1 MPFFSVD
8 SLPFL
13 GEVGRFIG
21 GEVIRAATPFFA
33 GQQPQRSFRNSA
45 LSRRAPAP
53 LLAASRRPGFEDLRA
68 RCAAGATLFEDPDF
82 PADDTSLGKSLRAE
96 RLRWKRPHEICR
108 NPRFIVDG
116 ATRTD
121 IKQGALGDC
130 WLLAAIASL
139 TLNPKLLHR
148 VVHPGQEFGQGYA
161 GIFHFQFWYF
171 GEWVDVIID
180 DRLPVRGNELVFVHS
195 ADRNEFWSALLEKA
209 YAKLNGTYEAL
220 KGGSIAE
227 AMEDFTGGV
236 FETFDLDKPPKDLY
250 HILQNGLQKSSMMGC
265 SIDITDARDS
275 EARTSTGLVKG
286 HAYSITG
293 INTVNLRGQKLQ
305 MVRIRNPWGEV
316 EWNGPW
322 SDRSSEWRSL
332 DANERERLH
341 QVMAEDGEFWMSMN
355 DFLRHYSRVEICNL
369 TPDVYREGDSR
380 YWTVTKHEGRWLR
393 GCTAGGCRNHGET
406 FWTNPQF
413 RLRLLEED
421 NDPDERKPTCSFIV
435 ALMQKEMRKQQRNL
449 LTLGYGIYKITH
461 GEDPMPKE
469 FFLYNQSCARSESFV
484 NMRETSFRFR
494 LPPGDYIIVPST
506 FEPHQEADF
515 LLRVFC
521 EKPNKSHESDD
532 EIGADLDKFP
542 PPEEHTEEYEKFK
555 LVFAKLAGGDR
566 EVSARELQYI
576 LNKITAKH
584 SELQSEGFSMHAC
597 KSMVALMDKDGS
609 GKLGLE
615 EFRFL
620 WERIKGW
627 QAIFRRHDLDK
638 DGMMSSYEMRTAL
651 NTAGFRLNNQMYQLL
666 TLRYAD
672 EKMNIKFNDYI
683 TCLTRLEASFRTFYA
698 MDPENKRFVKM
709 PFTKWLYVT
718 MYA

>member
-8 SLPFL
+8 NLPFL
-13 GEVGRFIG
+13 GEVGRLIG
-21 GEVIRAATPFFA
+21 GEVIRAAAPFFA
-33 GQQPQRSFRNSA
+33 GQQPSRSFRSSA
-45 LSRRAPAP
+45 LSKRAPAS
-53 LLAASRRPGFEDLRA
+53 LLAAARRPGFDQLRA
-68 RCAAGATLFEDPDF
+68 QCAANGTLFEDPDF
-82 PADDTSLGKSLRAE
+82 PADDSSLGKTLRAE
-96 RLRWKRPHEICR
+96 RLHWKRPHEICR
-108 NPRFIVDG
+108 NPRFIIDG

-139 TLNPKLLHR
+139 TLNPKLLQK
-148 VVHPGQEFGQGYA
+148 VVHPGQNFDQGYA
-161 GIFHFQFWYF
+161 GIFHFQ
-171 GEWVDVIID
+171 
-180 DRLPVRGNELVFVHS
+180 
-195 ADRNEFWSALLEKA
+195 
-209 YAKLNGTYEAL
+209 
-220 KGGSIAE
+220 
-227 AMEDFTGGV
+227 
-236 FETFDLDKPPKDLY
+236 
-250 HILQNGLQKSSMMGC
+250 
-265 SIDITDARDS
+265 ITNAQDS

-293 INTVNLRGQKLQ
+293 IDTVDLRGQKLQ
-305 MVRIRNPWGEV
+305 LVRIRNPWGEV

-332 DANERERLH
+332 GANERERLH

-393 GCTAGGCRNHGET
+393 GCTAGGCRNYGET

-421 NDPDERKPTCSFIV
+421 NDPDERNATCSFIV

-449 LTLGYGIYKITH
+449 LTLGYGIYQITH

-484 NMRETSFRFR
+484 NMREISHRFR

-542 PPEEHTEEYEKFK
+542 PPGEQTEEYEKFK
-555 LVFAKLAGGDR
+555 HIFVKLAGEDR
-566 EVSARELQYI
+566 EVSARELQSI

-651 NTAGFRLNNQMYQLL
+651 NSAGFRLNNQMYQLL

-709 PFTKWLYVT
+709 PFGKWLYVT